1 MLSMISIVSLVGM
14 FVNSD
19 STSKANH
26 FLVVLDIE
34 FSACSRTVV
43 VDEHHHF
50 VNYRFEYFIEVFGE
64 MSGLIGGLW
73 VNLRQIVQYSIS

>member
-14 FVNSD
+14 FVNSV

-26 FLVVLDIE
+26 FFVVLGIE
-34 FSACSRTVV
+34 FSACSRL

-50 VNYRFEYFIEVFGE
+50 VKYRFEYFIEVFGE
-64 MSGLIGGLW
+64 MFGLM
-73 VNLRQIVQYSIS
+73 SEP